1 MLSINPIRPY
11 NRIKFTPQT
20 TDSSKQLEES
30 EGATT
35 ITPAEGG
42 KKVGQRVTKITKKTK
57 VTTKITK
64 ARLDSDQED
73 ESEEEE
79 EKVSITELTEE
90 DESLRQD
97 IPKRPKPSK
106 PISISSVCSSYFI
119 SVFLQIKTL
128 YHVLVCC

>member
-1 MLSINPIRPY
+1 M
-11 NRIKFTPQT
+11 
-20 TDSSKQLEES
+20 
-30 EGATT
+30 
-35 ITPAEGG
+35 
-42 KKVGQRVTKITKKTK
+42 TKITKKTK
-57 VTTKITK
+57 VTTKVTK
-64 ARLDSDQED
+64 ARLDSDQEH
-73 ESEEEE
+73 EFEEEE

-128 YHVLVCC
+128 SRISLLLEFCPTNSIFRTR